1 MRQFDLSPLFRA
13 SVGFDRLSNMLESA
27 TRLSDETAGYPPY
40 NIEKRGE
47 DKYRVTA
54 AVAGFTA
61 DELDV
66 NVENGTLTIRGK
78 AKEETDPQSV
88 IYRGIARRAFERRF
102 QLAEHIQV
110 TGADL
115 QNGLLSVELVREVPE
130 AKKPRTIAIGGG
142 SKTGAAPT
150 IEHQQQAA

>member
-27 TRLSDETAGYPPY
+27 TRLSDEAASYPPY

-47 DKYRVTA
+47 DKYRVTV

-66 NVENGTLTIRGK
+66 NVDNGTLTIRGK
-78 AKEETDPQSV
+78 AKDEVDPQTV

-130 AKKPRTIAIGGG
+130 AKKPRTIAIG
-142 SKTGAAPT
+142 SASAQTL
-150 IEHQQQAA
+150 EHQKQAA

>member
-47 DKYRVTA
+47 DTYRVTV

-61 DELDV
+61 EELDV

-78 AKEETDPQSV
+78 AKEETDPQSL

-110 TGADL
+110 TGAGL
-115 QNGLLSVELVREVPE
+115 ENGLLSVELVREVPE
-130 AKKPRTIAIGGG
+130 AKKPRTIAIG
-142 SKTGAAPT
+142 TGNAAATPT
-150 IEHQQQAA
+150 IEHQKQAA

>member
-27 TRLSDETAGYPPY
+27 TRLSDEAASYPPY
-40 NIEKRGE
+40 NIEKHAE
-47 DKYRVTA
+47 DKYRVTV

-66 NVENGTLTIRGK
+66 TVENGTLTVRGK
-78 AKEETDPQSV
+78 AKDEANPQNV

-115 QNGLLSVELVREVPE
+115 QNGLLSVDLVREVPE
-130 AKKPRTIAIGGG
+130 AKKPRTISIGAGAG
-142 SKTGAAPT
+142 SAAQT
-150 IEHQQQAA
+150 IEHQKQAA